1 MTSYLRRRQCIL
13 AVTDSANE
21 GKKMGIPLAC
31 ISDFDADTLMNETVY
46 FGFATLP
53 ATGARTSNRRAVTSA
68 APPRRPNQA
77 K

>member
-1 MTSYLRRRQCIL
+1 
-13 AVTDSANE
+13 
-21 GKKMGIPLAC
+21 MGIPLAC

-53 ATGARTSNRRAVTSA
+53 ATGARTSNRRVVTAA

-77 K
+77 KKWFTQPNQDKMCRE